1 MLCNRQVK
9 LTRSIMVMLHRW
21 LGIRGWST
29 IIVNIYKIEMTVL
42 TFIFLGCKVFF
53 EDISIS
59 DVLCNV
65 LVLLKLLFQ
74 LFFLLCRG
82 KKADSI
88 KKAWWELLIWFFNVQ
103 LSGSVRYISNANLYN
118 NVIIW
123 WRHET
128 V

>member
-65 LVLLKLLFQ
+65 LVLLKLLLQ

-88 KKAWWELLIWFFNVQ
+88 KKVWWELLIWFFNVR
-103 LSGSVRYISNANLYN
+103 LSGSVRYISNTNLYN

-123 WRHET
+123 WRDET